1 MSTRGYVLDTTVVSE
16 VARGDL
22 PLITMLFELD
32 ERGLQLM
39 VPALVVAAVAA
50 EMGGGDETGFL
61 PAVRGIARLE
71 HGVYAPLG
79 GFDDALELGQAAAR
93 LSHKRLWEDAHTVML
108 ARRESADILTLD
120 AGRWSDLEL
129 DGARVAEIADPDE

>member
-1 MSTRGYVLDTTVVSE
+1 
-16 VARGDL
+16 
-22 PLITMLFELD
+22 MLFELD